1 VAWARPILIGT
12 PFLGKS
18 ISILKDTCQR
28 ADSHSVHWTLS
39 QLSPYASSLS
49 FWRKLSVFNSLI
61 RISIALQCGIRIA
74 PSGLRKENLLEG
86 NHMRR
91 LLPCLSTIILVV
103 LPLITDVASASDQ
116 TKDDDRLRNCG
127 TVLKEILD
135 VPDNIPQD
143 LLDKA
148 DCVVVFPSVLKAA
161 FIVGGSYGRG
171 AMSCR
176 RGEDFRGPWGAPTMM
191 ALEGGSFGF
200 QIGGQ
205 ATDFVLLVMN
215 ESGARGIL
223 ASKVK
228 LGGDASVAAGPVGR
242 DASADTDATLR
253 SEILSY
259 SRARGLFA
267 GVSLEGSTIR
277 PDNGDN
283 RRVYGRKIPA
293 REIVLSGTVAVP
305 PAAEQMTSTLDARTP
320 KHRP

>member
-1 VAWARPILIGT
+1 MQKLLTCLSCIL
-12 PFLGKS
+12 LG
-18 ISILKDTCQR
+18 
-28 ADSHSVHWTLS
+28 
-39 QLSPYASSLS
+39 
-49 FWRKLSVFNSLI
+49 
-61 RISIALQCGIRIA
+61 IA
-74 PSGLRKENLLEG
+74 PVFGE
-86 NHMRR
+86 
-91 LLPCLSTIILVV
+91 
-103 LPLITDVASASDQ
+103 VAYASDQ
-116 TKDDDRLRNCG
+116 AKDDDRLRNCG

-135 VPDNIPQD
+135 VPENIPQH

-161 FIVGGSYGRG
+161 FIVGASYGRG

-176 RGEDFRGPWGAPTMM
+176 KGEDFRGPWGAPTMM
-191 ALEGGSFGF
+191 TLEGGSFGF

-215 ESGARGIL
+215 ERGAKGIL

-283 RRVYGRKIPA
+283 RRVYRRKIPA
-293 REIVLSGTVAVP
+293 RDIVLSGTVAVP
-305 PAAEQMTSTLDARTP
+305 PAAQQLISTLDAKTP
-320 KHRP
+320 KHRT

>member
-1 VAWARPILIGT
+1 M
-12 PFLGKS
+12 
-18 ISILKDTCQR
+18 
-28 ADSHSVHWTLS
+28 
-39 QLSPYASSLS
+39 
-49 FWRKLSVFNSLI
+49 RKLLTY
-61 RISIALQCGIRIA
+61 
-74 PSGLRKENLLEG
+74 
-86 NHMRR
+86 
-91 LLPCLSTIILVV
+91 LSCTLFVV
-103 LPLITDVASASDQ
+103 TPLFADVASAADES
-116 TKDDDRLRNCG
+116 KDNDRLRNSG

-135 VPDNIPQD
+135 VPDDIPQS

-176 RGEDFRGPWGAPTMM
+176 TGEDFSGPWGAPAMM

-242 DASADTDATLR
+242 DSSAETDATLR

-283 RRVYGRKIPA
+283 RRIYGKNVSA
-293 REIVLSGTVAVP
+293 KEIVLSGKVPVP
-305 PAAEQMTSTLDARTP
+305 PAAQQMISTLDTRTP

>member
-1 VAWARPILIGT
+1 MR
-12 PFLGKS
+12 
-18 ISILKDTCQR
+18 R
-28 ADSHSVHWTLS
+28 
-39 QLSPYASSLS
+39 
-49 FWRKLSVFNSLI
+49 
-61 RISIALQCGIRIA
+61 
-74 PSGLRKENLLEG
+74 
-86 NHMRR
+86 NHMRK
-91 LLPCLSTIILVV
+91 LLPCLSGILLAV
-103 LPLITDVASASDQ
+103 LPLLAEVASASDQ
-116 TKDDDRLRNCG
+116 SKDDDRLRNCG
-127 TVLKEILD
+127 TVLNEILG

-176 RGEDFRGPWGAPTMM
+176 KGDDFTGPWGAPTMM

-200 QIGGQ
+200 QLGGQ

-277 PDNGDN
+277 PHNGDN
-283 RRVYGRKIPA
+283 RRVYGKKIPA
-293 REIVLSGTVAVP
+293 RDIVLSGTVAVP
-305 PAAEQMTSTLDARTP
+305 PAAEQLVSTLDARTP
-320 KHRP
+320 KHRM